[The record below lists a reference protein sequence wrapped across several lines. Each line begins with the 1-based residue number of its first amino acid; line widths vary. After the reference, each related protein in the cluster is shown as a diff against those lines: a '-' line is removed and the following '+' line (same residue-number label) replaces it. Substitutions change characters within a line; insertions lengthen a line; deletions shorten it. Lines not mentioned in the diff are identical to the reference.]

1 MDNIYLFMLIA
12 ITVLA
17 VVDIVVGVSNDAI
30 NFLNSAIGSKA
41 ISLRTIMIVASLGI
55 FIGAVFSSGM
65 MEVAR
70 KGIFIPAQFEFSEIM
85 LIFMAVMV
93 TDILLLDFFNT
104 LGLPTST
111 TVSIVFN
118 LLGAAV
124 VMSLIKIS
132 ASDTQTFADL
142 GNYINTETAFTIIS
156 GILLSVLIAF
166 TVGAIVQWVSRLIF
180 TFNYEN
186 KIKNVGVIFG
196 GVALTAIT
204 YFIFLKG
211 LKGTPYYSDLEGMVE
226 GNEVSII
233 LGSFVFWIIFSYVFQ
248 MITKKTVLLFVI
260 AVGTFGL
267 ALAFSGNDLVNF
279 IGVPMAAY
287 HSYEAWIAGGMDP
300 SMSMAVLEKKVPAEP
315 LLLFISGGIMV
326 LTLWFSKKAKTV
338 AETEISLSRQGETHE
353 KFEPNRLSRSVVK
366 GTTQLSNY
374 FSIIIPTSVKE
385 RLAKSFT
392 KSDNIILTKDQSIDA
407 PAFDMIRASVN
418 LMVAGVLIALATSM
432 KLPLSTTYVTFM
444 VAMGTSLADKA
455 WGRESAVYRVA
466 GVLNVIGGWFGTAIG
481 AFFASGIVVFLI
493 NWNPKVMTPVFLLLT
508 AVLLYRNYKSHKKTS
523 NKTIEEDSLTKAE
536 SSSVQGV
543 IQESAKNISKV
554 VKRTNRI
561 YSNAIVGLAR
571 QDSALLKKSKR
582 QVVKLTEEVDDLRD
596 NIFFF
601 IKNLDDA
608 SVEASGFY
616 INILSHLQDMTQSLE
631 YISKVCY
638 KHINNNHK
646 KLKFNQIKELKEID
660 DKLEILFTDMEVA
673 FKSGT
678 FEDIGVIINEKKVV
692 YALVKEKIQRQVE
705 RTRTEESSPK
715 NTTLYFSVLL
725 ETKDLINATM
735 NLLEEYHSSH
745 DSSIK
750 PATLSDDIEELRLDG
765 DNASDGKEKSE

>member
-12 ITVLA
+12 ITILA
-17 VVDIVVGVSNDAI
+17 IVDIVVGVSNDAI

-70 KGIFIPAQFEFSEIM
+70 KGIFVPAQFEFGEIM

-132 ASDTQTFADL
+132 TSDTQTFADL
-142 GNYINTETAFTIIS
+142 GSYINTETAFTIIS

-186 KIKNVGVIFG
+186 RIKSFGVIFG

-211 LKGTPYYSDLEGMVE
+211 LKGTPYYGDLKGMVE
-226 GNEVSII
+226 GNEVLII
-233 LGSFVFWIIFSYVFQ
+233 LGSFVFWTLFSYIFQ
-248 MITKKTVLLFVI
+248 MVTKKTVLLFVI

-315 LLLFISGGIMV
+315 LLLFIAGGIMV
-326 LTLWFSKKAKTV
+326 ITLWLSKKAKTV

-374 FSIIIPTSVKE
+374 FSVIIPTSIKE
-385 RLAKSFT
+385 SLAKSF
-392 KSDNIILTKDQSIDA
+392 KRPDVILLTKDQSIDA

-418 LMVAGVLIALATSM
+418 LMVAGVLIAVATSM

-493 NWNPKVMTPVFLLLT
+493 NWNPKVMTPILLLLT
-508 AVLLYRNYKSHKKTS
+508 AVLLYRNYRSHKKTS
-523 NKTIEEDSLTKAE
+523 SKIIEEDSLQKAE

-543 IQESAKNISKV
+543 IHESASNIASV
-554 VKRTNRI
+554 VKRGNRI
-561 YSNAIVGLAR
+561 YTNAIKGLAL
-571 QDSALLKKSKR
+571 QDLASLKKNKK
-582 QVVKLTEEVDDLRD
+582 QIIKLSDEVDELRD
-596 NIFFF
+596 NIFYF
-601 IKNLDDA
+601 IKNLDESSVGA
-608 SVEASGFY
+608 SNFY
-616 INILSHLQDMTQSLE
+616 IHILGYLQDMTQSLE
-631 YISKVCY
+631 YISKVSH
-638 KHINNNHK
+638 KHVNNNHK
-646 KLKFNQIKELKEID
+646 KLKFNQVKELKLVD
-660 DKLEILFTDMEVA
+660 DAIEDLFNNTKDA
-673 FKSGT
+673 FDSRS
-678 FEDIGVIINEKKVV
+678 FEKIGDLLNNKKIV
-692 YALVKEKIQRQVE
+692 YDLVKEKIQKQVE

-715 NTTLYFSVLL
+715 NTTLYFSLLL
-725 ETKDLINATM
+725 ETKDLLNATM
-735 NLLEEYHSSH
+735 NLLEEYHNAH
-745 DSSIK
+745 DASVK
-750 PATLSDDIEELRLDG
+750 PATIDVVDEEVIDE
-765 DNASDGKEKSE
+765 NSKEKEG